1 MIPKPLTVTEYVRD
15 TLECKG
21 SDVLAAY
28 AQRVLPPDNT
38 DYTANF
44 MDADDLVLIARM
56 LGKSVTVYRVQYGTD
71 TQGGGEGLPMDSP
84 HIGRSAKVYHSE
96 VGGPDGDPV
105 SIVLDDHNRAGAS
118 DGLVRNSG
126 SSHFVGVTQ
135 RTAAVPIECAFNAC
149 PDCVGA
155 VTEKDV
161 LDGHWSVSHVLLD
174 DRSDAPARL
183 VCQPCVDYLDGASAE
198 RFVAGEGDLHAA
210 VSCRSQHVVHKSLD
224 CHLYTVPDE
233 SAADALSGMGPGAHP
248 SGPLFAEGSRDEWVT
263 SRFPAEVLQAVAPT
277 AETVKQTRQFLMT
290 DEHVRRIA
298 GEHIDQEAMHAALE
312 TTHAKIRHAK
322 FDMHKFDLTTEK
334 GRVNACHARLYPAG
348 SAESSEVSDEDERRS
363 KMATL
368 PFTRPEEVPISQNH
382 TNQQIHAKLDTIKS
396 APDVPLARAPYT
408 TYVPLQPEPR
418 FEGKLPMPWD
428 LFSEGLWARIE
439 GMSAALQKEL
449 QRVYDKVKQLEAS
462 GNPQPGEVKFDYS
475 VLDEWCDGKGSDGLI
490 IEECDFVEKYRP
502 WTWSFED
509 YHQDKSQPCTPVYNE
524 DVRPS
529 ETCALKLADMLA
541 EAARIN
547 FPDMQIVNELCTDG
561 LRNRSKL
568 DRRCVLQPNYAGF
581 YKFMEQNGVKREEK
595 LAADPPRLRR
605 QGPTPPFVPFRV
617 VPKNVVMTISETG
630 VIKYR
635 ATSDYG
641 APRSRSA
648 FEFTGTDEDHSV
660 NARIDLDNPEDF
672 PDFSY
677 ATVARVG
684 RQIAIMAASG
694 FGITRFK
701 SDFKAYFETLPR
713 AYKDWWCQIQCVDP
727 DGMFEADCQGVF
739 GCREMPALSS
749 RVSMFYVALMNDR
762 LQRVQLAWLRLWLD
776 EAVQE
781 SHELERVQ
789 LLREVIAGYHEG
801 LRESPPD
808 DAAAV
813 FLAREGKNLDVS
825 HQNKVLE
832 WMRMRQTTPDK
843 NKADWWC
850 MDIFIDDSFGGVFD
864 FFAAA
869 FKIVFTTV
877 WQEYGIDV
885 ADDKTEIVDDP
896 SAVMQVLGLS
906 MRLDRAAEGQGILEL
921 PPDKVKKY
929 RAAGALIIATADAN
943 KGKVP
948 IQMVERFL
956 GQMLFACQAIP
967 SLKGDWQMVLHQVQ
981 QGMDVRRARRSEVT
995 VPIGA
1000 RFLIDSMLLK
1010 VAEENGVSL
1019 FPREGRAGSD
1029 GDRVVFRF
1037 SDAAKNDGIEG
1048 DAYVGCGSWQW
1059 VEGSDQIQWY
1069 STEFSRMERKAL
1081 EINALELLN
1090 VIIGEEVFR
1099 ESTGFSADVIACC
1112 DNLNAV
1118 VHILNGAK
1126 AKAGPLRAIY
1136 RKRIEMMLS
1145 QIAKLELGTQLPA
1158 HRIIGCHVL
1167 REYNKEADLLSR
1179 GLVTDFKE
1187 AVNRRF
1193 GREMQFVEVSVDN
1206 AQMRQT
1212 SGIVRAALADE
1223 AYKRLRSL
1231 QDVQAAAAQR
1241 LSQVLQTHP
1250 VLAKASGGESF
1261 AQAATPQQMARAVT
1275 MLMSLPPG
1283 LEGFQGGH
1291 ASAFMFQAPD
1301 KSRWVGSAAHCF
1313 PKCARCQACSQCAS
1327 GCRLFRLVP
1336 PSNPG
1341 DPTRARYND
1350 CATCRACHACAQYT
1364 KTITFSLHGYSPRFD
1379 GLRINRL
1386 SLCRNNFLD
1395 IAVAQFDRASEVRIA
1410 SRGMTLPAIE
1420 ICCDPLQDAMFA
1432 CTVAHHRRGFVDE
1445 CRVATAKAASD
1456 AVSVR
1461 YSAVEPHA
1469 FGGGAS
1475 GSAGVTDNNQLLF
1488 VHYAGGSA
1496 RDPQGTLAETVV
1508 TGFGTLAVN
1517 LIGLLPTKVK
1527 GLRSTWVHLNPVDHV
1542 TIERAPY
1549 ETAMIGYDRT
1559 GAVRDSYATDLIKG
1573 KVKTTALWPH
1583 GDTLSQMASDEV
1595 PVSTAQILALTGS
1608 TVDSDSTPGEISAQ
1622 QAVACLVY
1630 DTAKMP
1636 GGHRPSVA
1644 QCIAARNAARAA
1656 ARRGETPPL
1665 WWMRGAGVHGAAV
1678 AGTNYAGTGRT
1689 QPLWAC
1695 SQCAAQFPARIGDT
1709 PLREL
1714 QCEACSH
1721 AELRKQAAP
1730 AHEAGD
1736 EPCTTT

>member
-1 MIPKPLTVTEYVRD
+1 MQAEL
-15 TLECKG
+15 
-21 SDVLAAY
+21 
-28 AQRVLPPDNT
+28 
-38 DYTANF
+38 
-44 MDADDLVLIARM
+44 
-56 LGKSVTVYRVQYGTD
+56 
-71 TQGGGEGLPMDSP
+71 
-84 HIGRSAKVYHSE
+84 
-96 VGGPDGDPV
+96 
-105 SIVLDDHNRAGAS
+105 
-118 DGLVRNSG
+118 
-126 SSHFVGVTQ
+126 
-135 RTAAVPIECAFNAC
+135 RTA
-149 PDCVGA
+149 
-155 VTEKDV
+155 
-161 LDGHWSVSHVLLD
+161 
-174 DRSDAPARL
+174 
-183 VCQPCVDYLDGASAE
+183 
-198 RFVAGEGDLHAA
+198 
-210 VSCRSQHVVHKSLD
+210 
-224 CHLYTVPDE
+224 
-233 SAADALSGMGPGAHP
+233 
-248 SGPLFAEGSRDEWVT
+248 
-263 SRFPAEVLQAVAPT
+263 
-277 AETVKQTRQFLMT
+277 
-290 DEHVRRIA
+290 
-298 GEHIDQEAMHAALE
+298 
-312 TTHAKIRHAK
+312 HAKIRHEK
-322 FDMHKFDLTTEK
+322 FDMQKFDLTTEK

-348 SAESSEVSDEDERRS
+348 GAENSEVSDEDERRS

-561 LRNRSKL
+561 LRNRSNL

-808 DAAAV
+808 DTAAV

-885 ADDKTEIVDDP
+885 ADDKTEIVGDP

-1445 CRVATAKAASD
+1445 CRVATAKSASD

-1656 ARRGETPPL
+1656 AKRGETPPL

-1721 AELRKQAAP
+1721 AGLRKQATP
-1730 AHEAGD
+1730 AHEAAGRAMHDDIAPTAAMKSVSRARQPRPGGSAGRRARDNGPAPGRGPTPVD
-1736 EPCTTT
+1736 ELLAKTEEAVEEVAGKRRELAAEAAVLAKQRVRAAGKAATVRGARKPRPETPRLDAPMFAPPPPTQAAVEDFTPITESELKRYARALDDVGLRSITERNAEGGHHAMGPTNAG